1 LLAVLLEDV
10 VLFDSQGL
18 VFSKRRKLQLVILV
32 ALIAVCG
39 EAGVHASTDCE
50 KWVASYKEQLAHAK
64 AVRRMQAANAR
75 MKRLAQRKMATYVKP
90 KPPAPKPLPASY
102 VKPKPRY
109 TKEQMLER
117 FTLLCGDLPVEN
129 PPTATKLLEGKE
141 TPDEFTSEMTPW
153 APVEFAST
161 DDGGLI
167 PEGDVPPYT
176 GGGEM
181 PPGGGGG
188 GGLPGPPIFVGGGG
202 ETGGP
207 PGGGGETGGAPPP
220 PPPPATSPVPEPSSV
235 VLLLTGVAG
244 AAEVMRRRRRA

>member
-1 LLAVLLEDV
+1 M
-10 VLFDSQGL
+10 
-18 VFSKRRKLQLVILV
+18 FSKRRRLQLVILI

-64 AVRRMQAANAR
+64 ALRRMQAANAR

-90 KPPAPKPLPASY
+90 KRPAPKPLPASY

-117 FTLLCGDLPVEN
+117 FTLLCGDLPTEN

-141 TPDEFTSEMTPW
+141 TPEEFISDMTPW

-161 DDGGLI
+161 DDDGLI
-167 PEGDVPPYT
+167 PEGDVPPYMPP
-176 GGGEM
+176 GGGGDM

-188 GGLPGPPIFVGGGG
+188 GGGFVGPPIIGGGG
-202 ETGGP
+202 GGPSGQVTPTGG
-207 PGGGGETGGAPPP
+207 GTP

-244 AAEVMRRRRRA
+244 AAEVVRRRRRA

>member
-1 LLAVLLEDV
+1 
-10 VLFDSQGL
+10 
-18 VFSKRRKLQLVILV
+18 VFSKRRRLQLVILI

-39 EAGVHASTDCE
+39 EAGVRASTDCE

-75 MKRLAQRKMATYVKP
+75 MKRLAQRKLATYVKKP
-90 KPPAPKPLPASY
+90 KPPAPKALPANY

-117 FTLLCGDLPVEN
+117 FTLLCGDLPLDN

-141 TPDEFTSEMTPW
+141 TPGEFVAEMTPW
-153 APVEFAST
+153 APVEFASV
-161 DDGGLI
+161 DGDGLI
-167 PEGDVPPYT
+167 PEDGVPPYT
-176 GGGEM
+176 PPGGGGGGYA
-181 PPGGGGG
+181 GGGGG
-188 GGLPGPPIFVGGGG
+188 GGLPGPPIFGGGGHTGGPGGGGG
-202 ETGGP
+202 ETGGDGGT
-207 PGGGGETGGAPPP
+207 PGGTSS

-244 AAEVMRRRRRA
+244 VGELVRRRRRA